1 MNVDHLNY
9 NVCPTCRG
17 RPLAVM
23 PSKCSPDGKV
33 IEGTI
38 ECPAC
43 AARFNV
49 TRGIP
54 RFAGSSNYADSF
66 GFQWNTHA
74 LTQLD
79 SHSGLPVSAE
89 RLFGV
94 SGWSRDLPGQRVLEA
109 GSGAG
114 RFTEVLVGTGAQ
126 VVSFDYSS
134 AVDANYANNGHA
146 SNLYLFQ
153 GDLFN
158 IPLID
163 SFFDKVVCLGVL
175 QHTPDPQRA
184 FRSLTRYV
192 KPGGQLAID
201 IYARSVAALMH
212 WKYVLRPIT
221 TRMDQRT
228 LYRLVERTAPA
239 LVPAT
244 AALRRGLGRVGAR
257 LMPILEY
264 SHLGLSDELNRQWA
278 VLDTFDMYSPV
289 HDHPKTSAEVA
300 SWFHDAGFTDVHVGR
315 GPNGVIGRG
324 VRPQRR

>member
-1 MNVDHLNY
+1 MNIDHLNY
-9 NVCPTCRG
+9 NVCPTCRS
-17 RPLAVM
+17 RPLAIT
-23 PSKCSPDGKV
+23 PSKCSPDRQV
-33 IEGTI
+33 IEGKI

-43 AARFNV
+43 AARFDV
-49 TRGIP
+49 TAGIP
-54 RFAGSSNYADSF
+54 RFVDRGNYADSF

-94 SGWSRDLPGQRVLEA
+94 TGWSRDLSGQRVLEA

-153 GDLFN
+153 GDIFN

-163 SFFDKVVCLGVL
+163 TSFDKVLCLGVL

-184 FRSLTRYV
+184 FRSLARYV
-192 KPGGQLAID
+192 KPGGQLAMD
-201 IYARSVAALMH
+201 IYARTIAALVH

-221 TRMDQRT
+221 RRMDQRT
-228 LYRLVERTAPA
+228 LYRLVERVAPA

-244 AALRRGLGRVGAR
+244 AALRRWLGRIGAR
-257 LMPILEY
+257 LMPIVEY
-264 SHLGLSDELNRQWA
+264 LAPRIE
-278 VLDTFDMYSPV
+278 
-289 HDHPKTSAEVA
+289 
-300 SWFHDAGFTDVHVGR
+300 
-315 GPNGVIGRG
+315 
-324 VRPQRR
+324 